1 MMNRKMKQRTLPGV
15 PYAEERSYESRNRQI
30 ARGAAAEGMVLLK
43 MIIIF
48 CHCQRVRRL
57 PCMVR
62 EPPIH

>member
-43 MIIIF
+43 NDKVLVNKWVDKTK
-48 CHCQRVRRL
+48 RVALERKF
-57 PCMVR
+57 
-62 EPPIH
+62 